1 MRRFVTG
8 LVFAFPLVAF
18 GGHAFAQ
25 QFTTGACEDSSNGRG
40 WFGGDRV
47 RVCELRRTTLPLVN
61 GRVSVE
67 GKNGSIDVVGED
79 RKDIAL
85 EVQVTA
91 EAKSQGD
98 AEAMLRKIEIL
109 TKDTIHANGPEPNGT
124 GLFAQ
129 THQQWSANYRLHVPR
144 RLAANLHTLN
154 GSVKLTDLDGAIS
167 AETTNGSVTLTDL
180 AGDVRA
186 RTTNGSLHVALEGT
200 QWHGAGLSAR
210 TTNGGVSVTASQSYS
225 AHLVAETVNGGL
237 HVGLPMSGQG
247 SERKHVDGTIG
258 QGGPTVE
265 FETVNGGVH
274 IGTN

>member
-1 MRRFVTG
+1 MRRYVTG
-8 LVFAFPLVAF
+8 LVFALPLLAV
-18 GGHAFAQ
+18 GSHAFAQ
-25 QFTTGACEDSSNGRG
+25 QFTTGACEDSSNGNSKG

-47 RVCELRRTTLPLVN
+47 RVCEVRRTTLPLVN
-61 GRVSVE
+61 GRVSVQ

-91 EAKSQGD
+91 EAKSHD
-98 AEAMLRKIEIL
+98 EADKLLHKIEIV
-109 TKDTIHANGPEPNGT
+109 TKDDIHADGPVTE
-124 GLFAQ
+124 GLFH
-129 THQQWSANYRLHVPR
+129 TQWSANYKLRVPR
-144 RLAANLHTLN
+144 RLAASLHTLN
-154 GSVKLTDLDGAIS
+154 GSVKLTDLEGAIN

-180 AGDVRA
+180 AGDVHA
-186 RTTNGSLHVALEGT
+186 RTTNGGLHVALAGT

-210 TTNGGVSVTASQSYS
+210 TTNGGVNVTAAEGYS
-225 AHLVAETVNGGL
+225 AHLVAETTNGGL
-237 HVGLPMSGQG
+237 HVGLPMSGQHDVRRHFEG
-247 SERKHVDGTIG
+247 NIG